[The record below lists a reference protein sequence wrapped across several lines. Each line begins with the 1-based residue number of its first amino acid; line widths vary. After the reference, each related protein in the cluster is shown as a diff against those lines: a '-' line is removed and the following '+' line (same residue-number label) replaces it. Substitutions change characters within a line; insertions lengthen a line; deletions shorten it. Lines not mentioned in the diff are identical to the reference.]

1 MADPNVGQVVA
12 SVWEVLMTDKPTDSI
27 FSSQGLLYLLNE
39 EGFKETAAGGRL
51 FECSVL
57 YAVNTTFKSYSE
69 LETLDTTRID
79 VFDAAR
85 YDQKIVAGTIVFSDL
100 ELVRNQV
107 ANRKFDILEQKLENG
122 KMSHGE
128 ALNTQLYSN
137 GSGNGGKDFDGLA
150 KIISSTPTTGVV
162 GGIDAGTFTFWRN
175 RQNSGTTGSTPFANL
190 RSALTTTINQ
200 CSLGGVDAYPTGIVM
215 DRASFEGYESL
226 LVAVER
232 ITREGGKATG
242 GDVGFLN
249 RAIEVKGIPAIYDE
263 SCPAGTA
270 YVINNKFL
278 KVFYLKGAYAK
289 MKEIVEPANQ
299 LSGVYRVF
307 TFGNMGA
314 LARRHLGV
322 VTSIT

>member
-175 RQNSGTTGSTPFANL
+175 RQNSGTTGST
-190 RSALTTTINQ
+190 SGTTGST
-200 CSLGGVDAYPTGIVM
+200 SDTA
-215 DRASFEGYESL
+215 
-226 LVAVER
+226 
-232 ITREGGKATG
+232 
-242 GDVGFLN
+242 
-249 RAIEVKGIPAIYDE
+249 
-263 SCPAGTA
+263 AGTGTA
-270 YVINNKFL
+270 SGSTSGSGSTYGSGSSSMSSPSLRVQS
-278 KVFYLKGAYAK
+278 VRAVSGSCSGSS
-289 MKEIVEPANQ
+289 NQ
-299 LSGVYRVF
+299 
-307 TFGNMGA
+307 
-314 LARRHLGV
+314 
-322 VTSIT
+322 